1 MSKNNFSVSL
11 LLATSSI
18 QLGSWQYCCEL
29 LWLCCLCG
37 CAFLRKMAI
46 LSASHLAC
54 IEAVLIVCVLL
65 IADVL

>member
-1 MSKNNFSVSL
+1 VSCCGSVV
-11 LLATSSI
+11 
-18 QLGSWQYCCEL
+18 YVDVP
-29 LWLCCLCG
+29 
-37 CAFLRKMAI
+37 FFRKMAI